1 MSIIVDFRAK
11 DCEKQ
16 VSNCIFDTYFA
27 LFQRRFFKG
36 FSKAI
41 LPPKSSVK
49 TALSSGLFRHR
60 QAAVNG
66 ATPPLLECPT
76 PRDLSSIL
84 LISRARVIIIAL
96 VSRKKMPPRRA
107 AYRSHFTLRK
117 SFVRPDESRIAC
129 PLPSPRC
136 RRCPTNPARS
146 RRYRR
151 SPPCAP
157 CACSWAEAAPLA
169 TART

>member
-11 DCEKQ
+11 NRKFW
-16 VSNCIFDTYFA
+16 VSNSIFGTYFCA
-27 LFQRRFFKG
+27 LSKAFFKG

-49 TALSSGLFRHR
+49 TALSSGLRHR
-60 QAAVNG
+60 QAAVGG
-66 ATPPLLECPT
+66 APPPLLECT
-76 PRDLSSIL
+76 APRDLSSIL
-84 LISRARVIIIAL
+84 LIPRARASSLLRSSRA
-96 VSRKKMPPRRA
+96 KKMPPRRA
-107 AYRSHFTLRK
+107 ACRSHFTLRK
-117 SFVRPDESRIAC
+117 SFVRPGESRIAC

-146 RRYRR
+146 RRCRH